1 MYKYSPPRKKLY
13 KYAIIVVTAE
23 GRVPCATKAY
33 MCTDNSTE
41 KDRRNGDGAET

>member
-13 KYAIIVVTAE
+13 KYAIIVVTAK

-33 MCTDNSTE
+33 MCTDKRTE
-41 KDRRNGDGAET
+41 KDRRNGDDEET